1 MMASHTSRAT
11 TIGAAVAVLTAA
23 AGLTACGS
31 SSSAANSAA
40 APSSASTPA
49 AVASTSAAPP
59 STTTTASPATST
71 APISVTLTEYKIK
84 AAASSA
90 RAGRVVFA
98 VTNTGKIKHQ
108 FTVIRTTKPAATVL
122 SKQNPNDDIAGAR
135 GEIAS
140 IAPGATKKL
149 VIKHLA
155 AGHYAFVC
163 ALPGHYQS
171 GMHADFTVN

>member
-1 MMASHTSRAT
+1 MANRSFRPT
-11 TIGAAVAVLTAA
+11 TMFGTAAVLIAG

-31 SSSAANSAA
+31 SSHPGSTAATNTPQTTAATSAAH
-40 APSSASTPA
+40 APSSGGGRT
-49 AVASTSAAPP
+49 V
-59 STTTTASPATST
+59 
-71 APISVTLTEYKIK
+71 SVKLSEYKIIS
-84 AAASSA
+84 ATASA
-90 RAGRVVFA
+90 PAGRVVFD

-108 FTVIRTTKPAATVL
+108 FTIIRTTKPAGTVL

-140 IAPGATKKL
+140 IAAGATKKL
-149 VIKHLA
+149 VIKSLK